1 MSMLIKIGKK
11 VTYFVN
17 PTHKVT
23 RPNNHVVLQ
32 DPTTNQKRFISTTIT
47 PVSEWLPLIKPDS
60 HLKKSS
66 CQITRQI
73 KLIISLIVEDL

>member
-1 MSMLIKIGKK
+1 MSMLIKISKK

-17 PTHKVT
+17 PTHKIT
-23 RPNNHVVLQ
+23 RLNKHVVLQ

-47 PVSEWLPLIKPDS
+47 SVSEWLPPIKLHS

-66 CQITRQI
+66 CRITRQI
-73 KLIISLIVEDL
+73 KFIKIVEDL